1 MTSKRASIAA
11 LTLMFGIIAV
21 DQITKWAVV
30 ENLEPQRA
38 YPVIGEFFRL
48 YLVRN
53 PGAAFSMGTSA
64 TIFFS
69 CFQLIA
75 FLACIVLALR
85 TRYLVGALPIGLI
98 GGGAAGNLIDR
109 VFREP
114 GGMHGHVV
122 DFLSFGSF
130 AIFNVADAAI
140 TVGVACYVIY
150 AFFIEPAN
158 HVRAERASESSEA
171 SDTSDT
177 SEVSEG
183 EESR

>member
-1 MTSKRASIAA
+1 
-11 LTLMFGIIAV
+11 MFGIIVV

-30 ENLEPQRA
+30 EKLEEQRA

-53 PGAAFSMGTSA
+53 PGAAFSMGTNV
-64 TIFFS
+64 TIIFS
-69 CFQLIA
+69 VFQLIA

-85 TRYLVGALPIGLI
+85 TRYMAGALPIGLI
-98 GGGAAGNLIDR
+98 GGGAAGNLLDR

-140 TVGVACYVIY
+140 TVGVVCYLIY

-158 HVRAERASESSEA
+158 HVREERKEQEEA
-171 SDTSDT
+171 GEEQEDT
-177 SEVSEG
+177 SEEVG
-183 EESR
+183 R

>member
-1 MTSKRASIAA
+1 
-11 LTLMFGIIAV
+11 MFGIIAV

-30 ENLEPQRA
+30 ENLEEQRA

-53 PGAAFSMGTSA
+53 PGAAFSMGTNA
-64 TIFFS
+64 TIIFS
-69 CFQLIA
+69 IFQLVA

-85 TRYLVGALPIGLI
+85 TRYMAGALPIGLI
-98 GGGAAGNLIDR
+98 GGGAAGNLVDR
-109 VFREP
+109 IFREP

-140 TVGVACYVIY
+140 TVGVVCYLIY

-158 HVRAERASESSEA
+158 HVREERKEQEEA
-171 SDTSDT
+171 GEEQEDT
-177 SEVSEG
+177 SEEVS
-183 EESR
+183 R